1 MKISL
6 EKPPCYEE
14 ANKFF
19 KLEELNLGTIFTYG
33 DTLYNPNNVPL
44 TQDLI
49 VHEMVH
55 SEQQAHSDTGGKL
68 WWQMYLADPEFRLKQ
83 EIEAYGAQYR
93 YICTIQK
100 DRNAQARTLHKLSK
114 MLAGP
119 MYGTITSSSEASKL
133 IREYATNTPKKKSI
147 TLAG

>member
-33 DTLYNPNNVPL
+33 DTLYNPNNVQL

-55 SEQQAHSDTGGKL
+55 AEQQAHSDTGGKL
-68 WWQMYLADPEFRLKQ
+68 WWQMYLADPDFRLKQ
-83 EIEAYGAQYR
+83 EAEAYSAQYKF
-93 YICTIQK
+93 ICKNVK
-100 DRNAQARTLHKLSK
+100 DRNARTRVLYQLARQLSGK
-114 MLAGP
+114 
-119 MYGTITSSSEASKL
+119 MYGEIVSHSEAMRL
-133 IREYATNTPKKKSI
+133 IKK
-147 TLAG
+147 